1 MDANNNNPNN
11 NPSNNPN
18 PNNLTVRY
26 ANSLEEAI
34 EASRLAEE
42 EALKTGRSSV
52 TFVNYEMSQERVTA
66 LMNRLAS
73 RAGLLNGPEA
83 AAGVRGIMNNAMV
96 GQFGDAGSDNEGNS
110 SEEER
115 EYNNRTGGNGGRGN
129 GGGRGGRGN
138 VGGGRG
144 GRG

>member
-1 MDANNNNPNN
+1 MEANNNNPNN
-11 NPSNNPN
+11 NPNPN
-18 PNNLTVRY
+18 HLTVRH
-26 ANSLEEAI
+26 ANSLEGTRAAE
-34 EASRLAEE
+34 RLSEE
-42 EALKTGRSSV
+42 EAKTGQSSV

-110 SEEER
+110 SEEGR

-138 VGGGRG
+138 GGGGRG
-144 GRG
+144 G